1 MSYSPSTRQHK
12 IVVFIFLSFCLS
24 LPDNDE
30 TEDQGETQNL
40 LVEGL
45 KDKIKESRRKL
56 DLQES
61 AIEDLNEKMDEIKE
75 NTRQRQ
81 EEIAELK
88 EMIVRRHQFTG
99 EVSTLCVFVDK

>member
-1 MSYSPSTRQHK
+1 MKYQ
-12 IVVFIFLSFCLS
+12 
-24 LPDNDE
+24 NE
-30 TEDQGETQNL
+30 TEDSGQTQSL

-75 NTRQRQ
+75 NTRQR
-81 EEIAELK
+81 
-88 EMIVRRHQFTG
+88 
-99 EVSTLCVFVDK
+99 

>member
-1 MSYSPSTRQHK
+1 MKYQ
-12 IVVFIFLSFCLS
+12 
-24 LPDNDE
+24 NE
-30 TEDQGETQNL
+30 TEDSGQTQSL

-45 KDKIKESRRKL
+45 KDNIKESRRKL

-81 EEIAELK
+81 EEIADMKRKIE
-88 EMIVRRHQFTG
+88 EQANRGQRV
-99 EVSTLCVFVDK
+99 